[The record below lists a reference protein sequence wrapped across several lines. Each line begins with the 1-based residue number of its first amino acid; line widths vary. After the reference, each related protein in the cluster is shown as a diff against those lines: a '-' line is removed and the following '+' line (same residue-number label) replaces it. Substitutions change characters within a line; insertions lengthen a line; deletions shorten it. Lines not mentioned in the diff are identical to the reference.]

1 MIIIKVIGKMIKDM
15 VMGIIFGM
23 IKMNIKEIG
32 RIIKEMDMVIN
43 YFRKG
48 LYLWHNGNTFDGN
61 WVNDKR
67 NGYGTKVWIN
77 GDKY

>member
-1 MIIIKVIGKMIKDM
+1 
-15 VMGIIFGM
+15 MGIIFGK

-32 RIIKEMDMVIN
+32 RIIKEMDMVID

-48 LYLWHNGNTFDGN
+48 LYLWHNGNTFDRN

>member
-1 MIIIKVIGKMIKDM
+1 M
-15 VMGIIFGM
+15 VMGIIFGK

-32 RIIKEMDMVIN
+32 RIIKEMDMVID

-67 NGYGTKVWIN
+67 N
-77 GDKY
+77 